1 MQTTNHTDRP
11 IIPEA
16 YHISKEQGYLQVLKG
31 LASYHMRMTTGL
43 IVAPDGSD
51 CCAASCSYASHDL
64 YLDAIL
70 FAVQCVEEHMS
81 KDSLPTEQA
90 PCRLSPCT
98 DHILRRD
105 ENHCHSHQMQ
115 ESTLP

>member
-11 IIPEA
+11 IIPDA

-31 LASYHMRMTTGL
+31 LASYHERMTTGL
-43 IVAPDGSD
+43 IVALDGSD

-81 KDSLPTEQA
+81 KDSLPTE
-90 PCRLSPCT
+90 
-98 DHILRRD
+98 
-105 ENHCHSHQMQ
+105 
-115 ESTLP
+115 